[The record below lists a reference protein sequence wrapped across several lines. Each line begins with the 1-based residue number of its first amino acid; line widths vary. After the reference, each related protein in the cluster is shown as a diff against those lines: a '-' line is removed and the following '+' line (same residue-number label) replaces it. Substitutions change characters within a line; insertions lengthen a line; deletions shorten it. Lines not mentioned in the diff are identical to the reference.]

1 MPSSARRKNRWETGK
16 IAAVRNWGA
25 GAPNLRIGPRLPSP
39 RRYGF
44 HLTMTLHRHGHD
56 PGHSHGHARDHA
68 PVNYGRAFAVGVSL
82 NLGFVLVE
90 GAAGL
95 VSGSVAL
102 VADASHN
109 LSDVLGLLMAWA
121 AYALSARP
129 ASRRFTYGLRSS
141 SILAALLNAILLLV
155 ASGAITLAAVQ
166 RFLQPAPIASSTV
179 IIVAAI
185 GILVNLGTALLFLRG
200 RRDDLNIRGA
210 FLHMAADAAVS
221 AGVLGGGLL
230 VSQTGLLWIDP
241 VISLIIVAVIVGGTW
256 GLFRDS
262 LRLSLHGVP
271 GGIDAAEVEA
281 RLGALPGVS
290 AVHHVHIWPMSTTE
304 IALTAHLVMP
314 QGDADDEFLADTAR
328 LVAAEFGIGHATF
341 QVERGE
347 CADDR
352 GCDDP
357 HHVEGHRH
365 QHQHH

>member
-1 MPSSARRKNRWETGK
+1 M
-16 IAAVRNWGA
+16 
-25 GAPNLRIGPRLPSP
+25 
-39 RRYGF
+39 
-44 HLTMTLHRHGHD
+44 MLHRHGHD
-56 PGHSHGHARDHA
+56 PGHSHGHAPDHA
-68 PVNYGRAFAVGVSL
+68 PANYGRAFAVGVSL

-95 VSGSVAL
+95 ASGSISL
-102 VADASHN
+102 VADAGHN

-155 ASGAITLAAVQ
+155 ACGAITLAAVQ
-166 RFLQPAPIASSTV
+166 RFLEPAPIVSNMV
-179 IIVAAI
+179 ILVAAI

-200 RRDDLNIRGA
+200 RHNDLNIRGA
-210 FLHMAADAAVS
+210 FLHMSADAAVS

-230 VSQTGLLWIDP
+230 VARTGLLWIDP
-241 VISLIIVAVIVGGTW
+241 AISLIIVAVIVGGTW

-262 LRLSLHGVP
+262 LRLSLQGVP
-271 GGIDAAEVEA
+271 GGIDADEVEE
-281 RLGALPGVS
+281 RLGALPGVA

-304 IALTAHLVMP
+304 VALTAHMVMP
-314 QGDADDEFLADTAR
+314 QGADDEFLADTAR
-328 LVAAEFGIGHATF
+328 LMETEFGIGHATF

-352 GCDDP
+352 DCDDP
-357 HHVEGHRH
+357 HHSEGRRH